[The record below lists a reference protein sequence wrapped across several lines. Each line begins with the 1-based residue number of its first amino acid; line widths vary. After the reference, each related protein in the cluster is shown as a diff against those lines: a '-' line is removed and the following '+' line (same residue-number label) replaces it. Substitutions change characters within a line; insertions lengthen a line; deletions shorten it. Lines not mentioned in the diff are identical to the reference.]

1 MFKLLFPLI
10 CKNDTIKKINNLLSD
25 FYGYFALSIGNKGG
39 VMIIRLIVCI
49 LILGGLIIYRNN
61 KLKTIKL
68 EKKQGDSKVISLASY
83 YKVSKGLLIFFAFD
97 LIVEAVTS
105 KVKNFPSVTWSELT
119 VIFCFGMFIYSIK
132 ESVKST
138 IIIRKNDFI
147 LFANGEEKINF
158 HDVKE
163 INISNTANKY
173 VYLITIF
180 LKDGREYSIKGR
192 DQYEMNKVVRLI
204 NEKIG
209 YKSLKEELAK
219 A

>member
-1 MFKLLFPLI
+1 M
-10 CKNDTIKKINNLLSD
+10 S
-25 FYGYFALSIGNKGG
+25 
-39 VMIIRLIVCI
+39 MRLIVCI
-49 LILGGLIIYRNN
+49 LILVGLISYRIN

-68 EKKQGDSKVISLASY
+68 EKKQADSKVISLESY
-83 YKVSKGLLIFFAFD
+83 YKVSKGLLIFFIFD
-97 LIVEAVTS
+97 LIVEAVMS
-105 KVKNFPSVTWSELT
+105 KGKNFSSVTGSELT
-119 VIFCFGMFIYSIK
+119 IIFCFGMIIYATK

-138 IIIRKNDFI
+138 FIIRKNDFI
-147 LFANGEEKINF
+147 LFVNGEEKINF

>member
-1 MFKLLFPLI
+1 MLKSLFPLI
-10 CKNDTIKKINNLLSD
+10 CKNDTIKKMNNLLSCIYGD
-25 FYGYFALSIGNKGG
+25 FAFSRGNKGG
-39 VMIIRLIVCI
+39 FMIIRLIVCI

-61 KLKTIKL
+61 KLKTINL
-68 EKKQGDSKVISLASY
+68 EKKQGDSKVISLFQDKLSN
-83 YKVSKGLLIFFAFD
+83 VLLIFFAFD
-97 LIVEAVTS
+97 LVVGVMAREVNNITS
-105 KVKNFPSVTWSELT
+105 TIWRVLT
-119 VIFCFGMFIYSIK
+119 IIFCFGMFIYTIK

-138 IIIRKNDFI
+138 FIIRKNDFI
-147 LFANGEEKINF
+147 LFANGEENINF

-163 INISNTANKY
+163 INIINTANKY

-180 LKDGREYSIKGR
+180 LNDGREYSIKGR

-209 YKSLKEELAK
+209 YKALKEELAK

>member
-1 MFKLLFPLI
+1 
-10 CKNDTIKKINNLLSD
+10 
-25 FYGYFALSIGNKGG
+25 
-39 VMIIRLIVCI
+39 MIIRLIVCI

-68 EKKQGDSKVISLASY
+68 EKKKTDSKVISLLYDKLSN
-83 YKVSKGLLIFFAFD
+83 VLLIFSA
-97 LIVEAVTS
+97 LAREANNITS
-105 KVKNFPSVTWSELT
+105 TIWRVLT
-119 VIFCFGMFIYSIK
+119 IIFCFVLVIYTTKESIK
-132 ESVKST
+132 ST
-138 IIIRKNDFI
+138 FIIRKNDFI

-209 YKSLKEELAK
+209 YKALKEELAK

>member
-1 MFKLLFPLI
+1 MLFPLI

-25 FYGYFALSIGNKGG
+25 FYGDFALSRGNKGG
-39 VMIIRLIVCI
+39 FMIIRLIVCI
-49 LILGGLIIYRNN
+49 LILVGLIIYRNN

-83 YKVSKGLLIFFAFD
+83 YKVSNVLLIFSAFD
-97 LIVEAVTS
+97 MVIGVMAREANNITS
-105 KVKNFPSVTWSELT
+105 TIWRVLT
-119 VIFCFGMFIYSIK
+119 IIFCFGMFIYVTKESIK
-132 ESVKST
+132 ST
-138 IIIRKNDFI
+138 FIIRKNDFI

-163 INISNTANKY
+163 INIIITANKY

-209 YKSLKEELAK
+209 YKALKEELANV
-219 A
+219 

>member
-1 MFKLLFPLI
+1 
-10 CKNDTIKKINNLLSD
+10 
-25 FYGYFALSIGNKGG
+25 
-39 VMIIRLIVCI
+39 MIIRLIVCI

-68 EKKQGDSKVISLASY
+68 EKKKTDSKVISLLYDKLSN
-83 YKVSKGLLIFFAFD
+83 VLLIFSAFD
-97 LIVEAVTS
+97 MVIGVMAREANNITS
-105 KVKNFPSVTWSELT
+105 TIWRVLT
-119 VIFCFGMFIYSIK
+119 IIFCFGMFIYVTKESIK
-132 ESVKST
+132 ST
-138 IIIRKNDFI
+138 FIIRKNDFI
-147 LFANGEEKINF
+147 LFVNGEEKINF

-163 INISNTANKY
+163 INIINIINTANKY

>member
-1 MFKLLFPLI
+1 M
-10 CKNDTIKKINNLLSD
+10 
-25 FYGYFALSIGNKGG
+25 
-39 VMIIRLIVCI
+39 VIRLIVCI
-49 LILGGLIIYRNN
+49 LILGGLIIYRSK

-68 EKKQGDSKVISLASY
+68 EKKKTDSKVISLLYDKIS
-83 YKVSKGLLIFFAFD
+83 SILLIFFAFD
-97 LIVEAVTS
+97 LVVGVMARQTNNLTS
-105 KVKNFPSVTWSELT
+105 TIWRVLT
-119 VIFCFGMFIYSIK
+119 IIFCFVMVIYITK
-132 ESVKST
+132 ESIKST

-147 LFANGEEKINF
+147 LFTSGEEKVNF

-180 LKDGREYSIKGR
+180 LNDGREYRIKGR

-209 YKSLKEELAK
+209 YKTLKEELAK

>member
-1 MFKLLFPLI
+1 M
-10 CKNDTIKKINNLLSD
+10 SR
-25 FYGYFALSIGNKGG
+25 GNKGG
-39 VMIIRLIVCI
+39 FMVIRLIVCI

-68 EKKQGDSKVISLASY
+68 EKKKTDSKVISLLYDKISN
-83 YKVSKGLLIFFAFD
+83 VLLIFFAFD
-97 LIVEAVTS
+97 LVVGVMAREANNLTS
-105 KVKNFPSVTWSELT
+105 TIWRVLT
-119 VIFCFGMFIYSIK
+119 IIFCFGMFIYATKESIK
-132 ESVKST
+132 ST
-138 IIIRKNDFI
+138 FIIIKNDFI
-147 LFANGEEKINF
+147 LFVNGEEKINF

-180 LKDGREYSIKGR
+180 LNDGREYSIKGR

-209 YKSLKEELAK
+209 YKALKEELANV
-219 A
+219 

>member
-1 MFKLLFPLI
+1 MLFPLI

-25 FYGYFALSIGNKGG
+25 FYEEFAFSRGNKGG

-68 EKKQGDSKVISLASY
+68 EKKKTDSKVISLLYDKLSN
-83 YKVSKGLLIFFAFD
+83 VLLIFSAFD
-97 LIVEAVTS
+97 LVIGVMAREANNITS
-105 KVKNFPSVTWSELT
+105 TIWRVLT
-119 VIFCFGMFIYSIK
+119 IIFCFGMFIYVTK
-132 ESVKST
+132 ESIKST

-147 LFANGEEKINF
+147 LFANGEENINF

-209 YKSLKEELAK
+209 YKALKEELAK

>member
-1 MFKLLFPLI
+1 MLFPLI

-25 FYGYFALSIGNKGG
+25 FYGDFALSRGNKGG
-39 VMIIRLIVCI
+39 FMIIRLIVCI

-83 YKVSKGLLIFFAFD
+83 YKVSNVLLIFSAFD
-97 LIVEAVTS
+97 MVIGVMAREANNITS
-105 KVKNFPSVTWSELT
+105 TIWRVLT
-119 VIFCFGMFIYSIK
+119 IIFCFGMFIYVTKESIK
-132 ESVKST
+132 ST
-138 IIIRKNDFI
+138 FIIRKNDFI

-163 INISNTANKY
+163 INIINTANKY

-209 YKSLKEELAK
+209 YKALKEELANV
-219 A
+219 

>member
-1 MFKLLFPLI
+1 
-10 CKNDTIKKINNLLSD
+10 
-25 FYGYFALSIGNKGG
+25 
-39 VMIIRLIVCI
+39 MIIRLIVCI
-49 LILGGLIIYRNN
+49 LILGGLITYRNN
-61 KLKTIKL
+61 KLKTINL
-68 EKKQGDSKVISLASY
+68 EKKQGDSKVISLLYDKLSN
-83 YKVSKGLLIFFAFD
+83 VLLIFSAFD
-97 LIVEAVTS
+97 MVIGAMARDANNMTS
-105 KVKNFPSVTWSELT
+105 NIWGVLT
-119 VIFCFGMFIYSIK
+119 IIFCFGVFIYVTK

-147 LFANGEEKINF
+147 LFVNGEENINF

-163 INISNTANKY
+163 INISNTVNKY

-180 LKDGREYSIKGR
+180 LNDGREYRIKGR

-209 YKSLKEELAK
+209 YKALKEEVAK

>member
-1 MFKLLFPLI
+1 
-10 CKNDTIKKINNLLSD
+10 
-25 FYGYFALSIGNKGG
+25 
-39 VMIIRLIVCI
+39 MIIRLIVCI

-83 YKVSKGLLIFFAFD
+83 YKVSNVLLIFSAFD
-97 LIVEAVTS
+97 MVIGVMAREANNITS
-105 KVKNFPSVTWSELT
+105 TIWRVLT
-119 VIFCFGMFIYSIK
+119 IIFCFGMFIYVTK
-132 ESVKST
+132 ESIKST

-192 DQYEMNKVVRLI
+192 DKYEMNKVVRLI

-209 YKSLKEELAK
+209 YKALKEELAK

>member
-1 MFKLLFPLI
+1 MLFPLI

-25 FYGYFALSIGNKGG
+25 FYEEFAFSRGNKGG
-39 VMIIRLIVCI
+39 FMIIRLIVCI

-61 KLKTIKL
+61 KLKTINL
-68 EKKQGDSKVISLASY
+68 EKKQGDSKVISLLHDKLSNL
-83 YKVSKGLLIFFAFD
+83 LLIFFAFD
-97 LIVEAVTS
+97 IVFGVMARQANNITS
-105 KVKNFPSVTWSELT
+105 DIWRVLT
-119 VIFCFGMFIYSIK
+119 IIFCFSMFIYTIK

-147 LFANGEEKINF
+147 LFINGKEEINF
-158 HDVKE
+158 KDVKE

-209 YKSLKEELAK
+209 YKALKEELSK